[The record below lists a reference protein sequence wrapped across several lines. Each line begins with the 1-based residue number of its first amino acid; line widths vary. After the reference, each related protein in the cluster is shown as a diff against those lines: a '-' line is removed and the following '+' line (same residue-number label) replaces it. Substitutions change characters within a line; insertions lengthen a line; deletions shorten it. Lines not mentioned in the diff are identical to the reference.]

1 MSIAFTGSNFGIIST
16 LNSGTGTLAAS
27 GNTTNFS
34 YENTQNYTTGTIL
47 INLTTNGY
55 ATLNIYYSNTS
66 SGTINSI
73 ESFKLSKTGS
83 ETINFTP
90 QSQYLKVELV
100 SNSSAGGVGYTIQT
114 KFLNTG
120 SFTNLNNVVSNLN
133 SFITT
138 STVAIGA
145 TVSGD
150 WEEVLNYATISVLIN
165 ASAASSP
172 APGTINCYFSSNG
185 VNIDRT
191 VSYPVQDAT
200 AFETTSTTSVTF
212 NPAHTLITIS
222 KYFKAEYT
230 NGTVALT
237 SLRLSTVY
245 HVNPSKPLT
254 SRATQFLTDYADADT
269 SRSIINAKTEG
280 TTLPGGHYQNILSSN
295 GNLNVRIREPVS
307 AFGELLN
314 APLTP
319 FVQFDFSSG
328 KPLDLIDI
336 YQNFPATSSYFFVN
350 SKAQI
355 NATGA
360 SLSKIEIKSHQFTK
374 YKPGQGCDNR
384 FTARFP
390 NGYIANCDQ
399 YAGLFTPEDSLEFG
413 YFDGTSSFAIRRQYF
428 GAQQINLFTITGNAT
443 STTTL
448 VLNFGGTAVN
458 VSITNGD
465 TPQIIAFKIW
475 NAIQSTSLNNYG
487 YNSRYYYT
495 TASTTYYVN
504 TTYNIASN
512 TAVTISVTTN
522 TTGSTIS
529 VSLLRAGASPSVEII
544 TQNNWNI
551 DTCMDMGS
559 LQANYIRN
567 PSGFRLDP
575 SKGNVFKIAFQ
586 YLGFGAITFFIEQTT
601 TESVIP
607 VHKILYTNANLNP
620 SMRDPNLR
628 IGVGINVTSATASA
642 PQVET
647 SSVSSFLQGNFFPT
661 ATFRSYGYVLTANT
675 TGGLATTSRSN
686 PAVLFGLKGISIYDS
701 TNSDGT
707 INYVVN
713 NINLYF
719 STLNFSINAAA
730 NTTTN
735 IIFMI
740 IKNPTSVTIN
750 PSGVQNYRKANDS
763 LVNISDGIVVT
774 NTNSMILTGGTIILE
789 YALNENQN
797 LIENIV
803 NLNIIMTPDDTFY
816 CAFYGT
822 TSANTDISGSISYYV
837 NM

>member
-1 MSIAFTGSNFGIIST
+1 MSIYTGSNYGVIST
-16 LNSGTGTLAAS
+16 ANSGTGTLASS
-27 GNTTNFS
+27 GNTTSFS
-34 YENTQNYTTGTIL
+34 YENTQNYTAGSVL
-47 INLTTNGY
+47 LNLTTNGY
-55 ATLNIYYSNTS
+55 ATLNIYYANNA
-66 SGTINSI
+66 SGTVSSTQ
-73 ESFKLSKTGS
+73 SFKLTKIGS
-83 ETINFTP
+83 QTIDFIP
-90 QSQYLKVELV
+90 QTAYVKVELV
-100 SNSSAGGVGYTIQT
+100 SNSSGAVGYTIQT
-114 KFLNTG
+114 KFNNTG
-120 SFTNLNNVVSNLN
+120 SNITIPNVVATNN
-133 SFITT
+133 SFI
-138 STVAIGA
+138 STNAVAAGA
-145 TVSGD
+145 TLSGD
-150 WEEVLNYATISVLIN
+150 WEDILNFATISILIN
-165 ASAASSP
+165 ASAASAP

-185 VNIDRT
+185 TNIDRA

-200 AFETTSTTSVTF
+200 AYEATSTTSTAF
-212 NPAHTLITIS
+212 NPAHTLITVS
-222 KYFKAEYT
+222 KYLKVEYT
-230 NGTVALT
+230 NGAVALT

-280 TTLPGGHYQNILSSN
+280 TLLPGGHYQNIVASN
-295 GNLNVRIREPVS
+295 GNLNIGIRDPIS

-336 YQNFPATSSYFFVN
+336 YQNFPATSSYFFTN

-360 SLSKIEIKSHQFTK
+360 SLSKIELKSHQFTK

-399 YAGLFTPEDSLEFG
+399 YAGLFTPEDSLTFG
-413 YFDGTSSFAIRRQYF
+413 YFNGTSSFAIRRQYF
-428 GAQQINLFTITGNAT
+428 GAQQINRFEITGNAT
-443 STTTL
+443 LTSTL
-448 VLNFGGTAVN
+448 VLNFGGTTVN

-475 NAIQSTSLNNYG
+475 NAIQSPSLNNYG
-487 YNSRYYYT
+487 YNSRYYYL
-495 TASTTYYVN
+495 TAATTYYVN
-504 TTYNIASN
+504 TVYNNATS
-512 TAVTISVTTN
+512 TAITISITTN
-522 TTGSTIS
+522 NTGSTIS
-529 VSLLRAGASPSVEII
+529 VTQVRAGITPSVEII
-544 TQNNWNI
+544 AQTNWNI

-586 YLGFGAITFFIEQTT
+586 YLGFGTITFFIEQTET
-601 TESVIP
+601 DAIIP
-607 VHKILYTNANLNP
+607 VHKIKYSNSNLDP

-628 IGVGINVTSATASA
+628 IGIGINVTSATLTAPSIESASF
-642 PQVET
+642 
-647 SSVSSFLQGNFFPT
+647 SSFLQGNFFPT
-661 ATFRSYGYVLTANT
+661 ATFRSYGYTLISNT
-675 TGGLATTSRSN
+675 STGLATTSRTN
-686 PAVLFGLKGISIYDS
+686 PAVLFGLKGISVYDS

-713 NINLYF
+713 NINLYL
-719 STLNFSINAAA
+719 SSLNFSINAAA
-730 NTTTN
+730 NTTSN

-750 PSGVQNYRKANDS
+750 PSGAQNFRKVNDS
-763 LVNISDGIVVT
+763 LVLISDGVVVT
-774 NTNSMILTGGTIILE
+774 NTTSLILTGGTIILE

-797 LIENIV
+797 LIQNIV

-822 TSANTDISGSISYYV
+822 TSGNADISGSLSYYV

>member
-1 MSIAFTGSNFGIIST
+1 MSIYTGSNYGVIST
-16 LNSGTGTLAAS
+16 ANSGTGTLASS
-27 GNTTNFS
+27 GNTTSFS
-34 YENTQNYTTGTIL
+34 YENTQNYTAGSVL
-47 INLTTNGY
+47 LNLTTNGY
-55 ATLNIYYSNTS
+55 ATLNIYYANDA
-66 SGTINSI
+66 SGTVSSTQ
-73 ESFKLSKTGS
+73 SFKLTKTGS
-83 ETINFTP
+83 QTIDFIP
-90 QSQYLKVELV
+90 QSAYLKVELV
-100 SNSSAGGVGYTIQT
+100 SNSAAGAVGYTIQT
-114 KFLNTG
+114 KFNNTG
-120 SFTNLNNVVSNLN
+120 NNITTQNVISTNN
-133 SFITT
+133 SFISTT
-138 STVAIGA
+138 SVSIGA
-145 TVSGD
+145 TLSGD
-150 WEEVLNYATISVLIN
+150 WEDILNYATVSILIN
-165 ASAASSP
+165 ASAASAP

-185 VNIDRT
+185 TNIDRT

-200 AFETTSTTSVTF
+200 AYETTSTTSTTF

-222 KYFKAEYT
+222 KYFKVEYT
-230 NGTVALT
+230 NGSVALT

-245 HVNPSKPLT
+245 HPNPAKPLT
-254 SRATQFLTDYADADT
+254 SRATQFLTDYADTDT
-269 SRSIINAKTEG
+269 NRSIINAKTEG
-280 TTLPGGHYQNILSSN
+280 TLLPGGHYQNMLANN
-295 GNLNVRIREPVS
+295 GNLNVRIREPTS

-336 YQNFPATSSYFFVN
+336 YQNFPLTSSYFFTN

-360 SLSKIEIKSHQFTK
+360 SLSKIELKSHQFTK

-428 GAQQINLFTITGNAT
+428 GAQQINRFTITGNAT

-458 VSITNGD
+458 VSITSGD
-465 TPQIIAFKIW
+465 TPQIIAYKIW
-475 NAIQSTSLNNYG
+475 NAIQSVSLNDYG
-487 YNSRYYYT
+487 YNSRYYYL
-495 TASTTYYVN
+495 TATTTYYVN
-504 TTYNIASN
+504 TTYNTATSS
-512 TAVTISVTTN
+512 AVTISITTN

-529 VSLLRAGASPSVEII
+529 VTQLRAGATPSVEII
-544 TQNNWNI
+544 AQADWNV
-551 DTCMDMGS
+551 DTCQDMGS
-559 LQANYIRN
+559 LQANYLRN

-575 SKGNVFKIAFQ
+575 SKGNVYKIAFQ
-586 YLGFGAITFFIEQTT
+586 YLGFGTITFFIEQTA
-601 TESVIP
+601 TESIIP
-607 VHKILYTNANLNP
+607 VHKILYTNSNLNP

-628 IGVGINVTSATASA
+628 IGVGINVTSATSTA

-661 ATFRSYGYVLTANT
+661 ATFRSYGYTVTANT
-675 TGGLATTSRSN
+675 SGGLALTTRSN
-686 PAVLFGLKGISIYDS
+686 PAVLFGFKGISVYDS
-701 TNSDGT
+701 TNSDGS

-713 NINLYF
+713 NTNLYF

-730 NTTTN
+730 NTTSN
-735 IIFMI
+735 IIFML
-740 IKNPTSVTIN
+740 IKNPTSVAIN
-750 PSGVQNYRKANDS
+750 PSGAQNYRKVNDS
-763 LVNISDGIVVT
+763 MVNITDGIVVT
-774 NTNSMILTGGTIILE
+774 ATTSMILTGGTIILE

-797 LIENIV
+797 LIENIL
-803 NLNIIMTPDDTFY
+803 NLNLIMSPDDTFY

-822 TSANTDISGSISYYV
+822 SSANADISGSLSYYV